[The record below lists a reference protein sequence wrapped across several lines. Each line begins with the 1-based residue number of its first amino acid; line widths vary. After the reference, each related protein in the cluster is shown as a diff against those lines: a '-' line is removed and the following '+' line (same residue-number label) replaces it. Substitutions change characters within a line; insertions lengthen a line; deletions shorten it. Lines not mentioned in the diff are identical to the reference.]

1 MPYYKQDKKNKD
13 GLTQYIVK
21 VNIGDK
27 QIKRTTYGLSRA
39 KDLENRLLREYT
51 DKKINTSSMTL
62 DQLFRDYN
70 KNTRAD
76 IRQSTLSRR
85 LTVYNQ
91 HIAPYLGDKRLK
103 DLDIQTLTEWKNIE
117 NSKDL
122 SLVTRRNSFQVLKAV
137 LNYGVKMEYINFN
150 PLNKIDN
157 FKDSYSE
164 EKEIQFYTPG
174 EFKRYIA
181 QALEYATKKD
191 FYDFYVFFMIA
202 YFTGLRKGE
211 IHALRWN
218 CINSD
223 SLSVKKSITQKL
235 KGGDVETPPKN
246 KSSVR
251 TIKMPKQLIDCLSEH
266 KVRQQKVIKDWNDTG
281 FVCGYYKS
289 LRDTSIDKENRRY
302 ARQRNLKRIR
312 IHDFRHSHAS
322 FLINNNISRLEVA
335 HRLGHS
341 TVEQTLK
348 TYSHLFPN
356 EEDRATKLLE
366 EIEF

>member
-13 GLTQYIVK
+13 GLTRYVVK
-21 VNIGDK
+21 VSVGGK
-27 QIKRTTYGLSRA
+27 QVKRTAYGLSNA
-39 KDLENRLLREYT
+39 KDLENRLLKEYS

-62 DQLFRDYN
+62 DELFRDYN
-70 KNTRAD
+70 KNTGAEVR
-76 IRQSTLSRR
+76 RSTLNKR
-85 LTVYNQ
+85 LNVYSL

-103 DLDIQTLTEWKNIE
+103 DLNTKVLTEWKNAE

-122 SLVTRRNSFQVLKAV
+122 SLTTRKNAYSYLRAV

-150 PLNKIDN
+150 PLNKVDN
-157 FKDSYSE
+157 FKDSYAE
-164 EKEIQFYTPG
+164 EKEIQFYTPE
-174 EFKRYIA
+174 EFKAYITI
-181 QALEYATKKD
+181 ALENARNKD
-191 FYDFYVFFMIA
+191 YYDFYVFFMIA

-218 CINSD
+218 CIKGNM
-223 SLSVKKSITQKL
+223 LSVKKSITQKL

-251 TIKMPKQLIDCLSEH
+251 TIKIPAQLLNCLNEH
-266 KVRQQKVIKDWNDTG
+266 KARQQEIIKDWNDNG
-281 FVCGYYKS
+281 FICGYYAP
-289 LRDTSIDKENRRY
+289 LRDTSIDYENRKY
-302 ARQRNLKRIR
+302 SSQRKLKRIR

-356 EEDRATKLLE
+356 EEDKATELLE
-366 EIEF
+366 KIEL